1 MHTSAEEYSENY
13 KNITANKLSS
23 GETMNLT
30 ASNVEVKDAGKIG
43 LLNINA
49 DKNVNFNSSENIN
62 IGSINSISGG
72 FTENVEI
79 SSKKD
84 ILNGNTDNTANINAE
99 NVKLTAENAGSESTA
114 LVINQ
119 PAENRLE
126 LNANNLASIHLVGEN
141 ANISEI
147 KSNNLKLK
155 AENDINI
162 NNLTANTANISTKT
176 TNLSV
181 NNANIRDYAE
191 YHTINKFVVNENR
204 TTAPRFDANAQIQ
217 SNGASYSL
225 VIDSSNNIKTNK
237 EFVTRQ
243 NTDIR
248 INDDYEHQSMDASA
262 RALSVNTVQNNTTP
276 GVAQSGANP
285 EMSVVNFNAN
295 KYNQNKN
302 GDIIK
307 ERKKR
312 TVILDDDAES
322 GLTDTVKKETNGEYS
337 NVIPVNFKTM
347 TEMPVDS
354 TSVSNFIRS
363 LKKLPEKDRK
373 KIIEK
378 FVDEYVQTSLGY
390 AQ

>member
-1 MHTSAEEYSENY
+1 M
-13 KNITANKLSS
+13 
-23 GETMNLT
+23 
-30 ASNVEVKDAGKIG
+30 
-43 LLNINA
+43 
-49 DKNVNFNSSENIN
+49 
-62 IGSINSISGG
+62 
-72 FTENVEI
+72 
-79 SSKKD
+79 
-84 ILNGNTDNTANINAE
+84 
-99 NVKLTAENAGSESTA
+99 
-114 LVINQ
+114 
-119 PAENRLE
+119 
-126 LNANNLASIHLVGEN
+126 
-141 ANISEI
+141 
-147 KSNNLKLK
+147 
-155 AENDINI
+155 
-162 NNLTANTANISTKT
+162 
-176 TNLSV
+176 
-181 NNANIRDYAE
+181 
-191 YHTINKFVVNENR
+191 
-204 TTAPRFDANAQIQ
+204 
-217 SNGASYSL
+217 
-225 VIDSSNNIKTNK
+225 
-237 EFVTRQ
+237 TRQ

-262 RALSVNTVQNNTTP
+262 RALSVQNNTTP